1 MGGAKGALAPGSA
14 AQSVPDVGSL
24 PSTVPEQGRDRVTVT
39 GSACGPAVPM
49 ETLLPSNHT
58 GLLLMSGSQLLFPWV
73 FGQGAGARPGVVVG
87 IGGQSEV
94 TGGCMSV
101 LVGV

>member
-1 MGGAKGALAPGSA
+1 MGGAKGALAPRGA
-14 AQSVPDVGSL
+14 AQSVPEVGSL
-24 PSTVPEQGRDRVTVT
+24 PSTIPEQRRDRVTVT
-39 GSACGPAVPM
+39 GSACDPAVPM

-58 GLLLMSGSQLLFPWV
+58 GLLLMSGGQLLFPWV

-94 TGGCMSV
+94 GGCMGV